1 MSVIHTLNKRK
12 KDQSLESVFK
22 NILDEIAKN
31 PDVDLAPLILKPVFN
46 PP

>member
-1 MSVIHTLNKRK
+1 MSVLHTLNKRK
-12 KDQSLESVFK
+12 GDQTLESVLK

-31 PDVDLAPLILKPVFN
+31 PDVDLAPFILKPVSN